1 VADYQARIN
10 LLVTGQNR
18 LRDVQTQ
25 LQAIEQTITDLERRQ
40 RVAGAAA
47 SRTSTIARAI
57 GGTAQPRGQGG
68 RFVADPDRQQRF
80 AVLAARRRLDVET
93 RLARLLTSRARDEA
107 DSINTRITGQNRVN
121 RRIEAQITL
130 ESRLNSAVD
139 LYRTN
144 LQKFERAGGANNAT
158 LNRQVTTIRDA
169 FAAFEAGGSRNLRLV
184 RSLATELGRVGEA
197 QRELNRSSSLSSKGF
212 EAGRRIQER
221 LTTVSE
227 RGVTDPAQIRSAR
240 SLATKAIAASRT
252 GDQQA
257 YSNAIRRAT
266 AATARLERESRE
278 TAQTLNDNQ
287 KALRDQTKAAV
298 SLAQQKQK
306 ASDDE
311 RKGRGQRLESLA
323 LGVGFPLLFGGGP
336 GSVLGGAAGSF
347 LGSGFG
353 GQIILSAIGAQ
364 FDAIAGEIAKTGVA
378 LTSTSGTLEL
388 MREKALFSST
398 AVEDQAIALEEQG
411 KVTELANLLT
421 QDLAKSIGG
430 EGVRALQAL
439 GDETNILTK
448 EWNLLTAQLFA
459 LVAGPLA
466 AFINALNTVLGGV
479 TTENRLNTLRNEATP
494 AQQKRLAEITDEE
507 RGGVVRNVRGGGQAF
522 IAGPETTEVRQEILK
537 RATAEGIVPAAPP
550 GRVTSAD
557 RRTIT
562 APRPKADRAARDA
575 EREAE
580 RVAELVRSQALVT
593 AELKRQEEFSAKIF
607 AAELAKDPML
617 ARRLKGEQQ
626 LVEWGYETANLLEK
640 EESIQGQL
648 AIARAQ
654 QAKQALIL
662 QKTTQD
668 LVKLENDRVE
678 SANKDIAALENELK
692 IKNALTQV
700 ERDRLRIEY
709 EMQVLSDSKK
719 FDPDQLNR
727 IEDLKKQ
734 IAAPTLG
741 VDLIRKQIGTLSDE
755 LLVLTD
761 VGTQVTAAAA
771 SIGDA
776 FGASFKGI
784 VDGSMTAQQGLA
796 TFFKSVADMFLD
808 MAAQIIAA
816 WIKMAILNTI
826 VKIFGGG
833 LTTAVSPEVG
843 AIGQG
848 SSIYAAAEGATFS
861 NGIAKFASGGVVSS
875 PTLFKFADGGAMR
888 TGLMGEA
895 GPEAIMPLKR
905 GADGKLGVAASLD
918 GAMSRYRRP
927 PGTGGGAAEG
937 GGTVEG
943 GSAAAAG
950 PMVVDVRYSVER
962 INNVEYV
969 TADQFQAG
977 MRQAAQ
983 QGASQGEQR
992 ALRQLQQN
1000 TSVRGRVGLR

>member
-80 AVLAARRRLDVET
+80 AVLAAQRRLDVET

-240 SLATKAIAASRT
+240 SLATEAIAASRT

-298 SLAQQKQK
+298 SLAKQKQK
-306 ASDDE
+306 ALDNE

-466 AFINALNTVLGGV
+466 AFINALNTVLGGI

-494 AQQKRLAEITDEE
+494 AQQKRLAEITAEE
-507 RGGVVRNVRGGGQAF
+507 RGGVVRNVRGGGQSF

-537 RATAEGIVPAAPP
+537 RATAEGIVPVAPP

-562 APRPKADRAARDA
+562 APTNRASGKAARDA

-654 QAKQALIL
+654 QAKQALII

-692 IKNALTQV
+692 IKNALTQA

-709 EMQVLSDSKK
+709 EMQVLRDSKQY
-719 FDPDQLNR
+719 DTGQLAV
-727 IEDLKKQ
+727 IENLKKQ

-741 VDLIRKQIGTLSDE
+741 ADLIRQQIGTLSDE
-755 LLVLTD
+755 ILKLTD
-761 VGTQVTAAAA
+761 VGNIAITVADG
-771 SIGDA
+771 IGSA
-776 FGASFKGI
+776 FSTSFKGI
-784 VDGSMTAQQGLA
+784 IDGSMSAKEALA
-796 TFFKSVADMFLD
+796 SFFTSVADMFLD
-808 MAAQIIAA
+808 MAAQIIAKM
-816 WIKMAILNTI
+816 ITMAILNQILGVLPGIGGAGSGTLALSSNPNVGAYMGGGGIEGITMGTFGGFKANGGPVSSGQTYMVGERGPELFVPGRSGTI
-826 VKIFGGG
+826 VANDKMGGG
-833 LTTAVSPEVG
+833 NTNVVVNVDAK
-843 AIGQG
+843 G
-848 SSIYAAAEGATFS
+848 SS
-861 NGIAKFASGGVVSS
+861 
-875 PTLFKFADGGAMR
+875 
-888 TGLMGEA
+888 
-895 GPEAIMPLKR
+895 
-905 GADGKLGVAASLD
+905 
-918 GAMSRYRRP
+918 
-927 PGTGGGAAEG
+927 
-937 GGTVEG
+937 VEG
-943 GSAAAAG
+943 DEQGANQLGRVISAA
-950 PMVVDVRYSVER
+950 VQSEL
-962 INNVEYV
+962 IK
-969 TADQFQAG
+969 
-977 MRQAAQ
+977 Q
-983 QGASQGEQR
+983 QRPGGILAR
-992 ALRQLQQN
+992 
-1000 TSVRGRVGLR
+1000 